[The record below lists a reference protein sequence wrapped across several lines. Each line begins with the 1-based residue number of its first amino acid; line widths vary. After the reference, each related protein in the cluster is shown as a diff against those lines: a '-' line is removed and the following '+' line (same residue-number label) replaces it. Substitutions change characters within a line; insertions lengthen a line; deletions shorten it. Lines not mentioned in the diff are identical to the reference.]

1 MTHCGLTPALRSAL
15 RAFVCCLLIFS
26 LVGCAAS
33 PQATQ
38 PVVPGAPTAL
48 TPLQKVAN
56 ADRDVLL
63 GVKLGVQVLKN
74 LRSANQITP
83 AEQANIAKILNR
95 INDIAGS
102 VNNTIKPLAS
112 LDPNTVISIKLL
124 IDPILKELQNVL
136 NSGLIP
142 IKDPASLT
150 TINGFLSG
158 IAATLTIINN
168 GGL

>member
-1 MTHCGLTPALRSAL
+1 MTHFNLTPALRSAL
-15 RAFVCCLLIFS
+15 RAFVCCLLIVS

-38 PVVPGAPTAL
+38 PVVPGAPVQLTA
-48 TPLQKVAN
+48 LQKVVN

-63 GVKLGVQVLKN
+63 GVKLGIQVLKN
-74 LRSANQITP
+74 LRGANQITV
-83 AEQANIAKILNR
+83 AEQVNVAKILKR
-95 INDIAGS
+95 INDIAIS

-112 LDPNTVISIKLL
+112 LDPNTAVSIKLL
-124 IDPILKELQNVL
+124 IDPILKELQNAL

-142 IKDPASLT
+142 VKDPAALT
-150 TINGFLSG
+150 TVNGFLSG